1 VGGFAHSWK
10 VGGFA
15 HFFVFGEPVTQL
27 DLNEREAI
35 QSKITALAE
44 QVAASMGME
53 LVFVEVKGGG
63 GKSIVRTFID
73 QPGGISLNDC
83 EHFSKRFSVLL
94 DVEDCIPFSYILE
107 VSSPGLDRPLVK
119 EEHFLRFAG
128 KNARVKTRL
137 PINGQRNF
145 TGKIAGVTSGSLL
158 LETAPAQQVEIAL
171 SDIEKANL
179 VIEI

>member
-1 VGGFAHSWK
+1 M
-10 VGGFA
+10 
-15 HFFVFGEPVTQL
+15 TQL
-27 DLNEREAI
+27 DLSRREAVK
-35 QSKITALAE
+35 SKITALAE

-53 LVFVEVKGGG
+53 LVLVEIRGGG

-73 QPGGISLNDC
+73 QPGGISLGDC
-83 EHFSKRFSVLL
+83 ERFSKRFSVLL
-94 DVEDCIPFSYILE
+94 DVEDSIPFSYILE

-128 KNARVKTRL
+128 KDAKVKTRQ
-137 PINGQRNF
+137 PINGQKNF
-145 TGKIAGVTSGSLL
+145 TGKIVGVTGGRVLL
-158 LETAPAQQVEIAL
+158 QTASSQQVEIAL